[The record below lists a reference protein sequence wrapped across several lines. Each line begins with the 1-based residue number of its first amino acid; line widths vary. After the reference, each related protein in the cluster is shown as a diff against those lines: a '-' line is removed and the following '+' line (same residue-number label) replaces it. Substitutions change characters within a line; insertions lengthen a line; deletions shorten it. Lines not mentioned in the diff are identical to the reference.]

1 MDAYKVSPI
10 WVGYSDSLNLFFIS
24 FLAITLIL
32 LANFAESDVTEI
44 QDSFAKV
51 LIQTIGEEKLKQ
63 MDAEVLTDGTVR
75 FNKPEN
81 QFDVGSSKLK
91 EQFKKD
97 LNEFIPLYLKVMNLP
112 QFKGKINEIH
122 IDGHTSAFWNQQTA
136 EKDAYF
142 FNMRLSQERTVNTL
156 EFVLSNQSVQSQ
168 YDWYRKHMVSNGYS
182 SSRPRADNPSSSEN
196 QRVEFKVIID
206 DPRDPKQ
213 KPTAKKRKEWV
224 VNIEE
229 KNGN

>member
-32 LANFAESDVTEI
+32 LANFAETDVTEI

-51 LIQTIGEEKLKQ
+51 LIQTIGEEKLEQ

-91 EQFKKD
+91 DQFKKD
-97 LNEFIPLYLKVMNLP
+97 LDEFIPLYIKVMNLP

-122 IDGHTSAFWNQQTA
+122 IDGHTSAFWNQQTS

-142 FNMRLSQERTVNTL
+142 YNMRLSQDRTVNTL
-156 EFVLSNQSVQSQ
+156 EFVLSNNAVQSE
-168 YDWYRKHMVSNGYS
+168 YDWYRKHMVSNG
-182 SSRPRADNPSSSEN
+182 
-196 QRVEFKVIID
+196 
-206 DPRDPKQ
+206 
-213 KPTAKKRKEWV
+213 
-224 VNIEE
+224 
-229 KNGN
+229 

>member
-32 LANFAESDVTEI
+32 LANFAETDVTEI

-91 EQFKKD
+91 DQFK
-97 LNEFIPLYLKVMNLP
+97 I
-112 QFKGKINEIH
+112 
-122 IDGHTSAFWNQQTA
+122 
-136 EKDAYF
+136 F
-142 FNMRLSQERTVNTL
+142 FV
-156 EFVLSNQSVQSQ
+156 
-168 YDWYRKHMVSNGYS
+168 
-182 SSRPRADNPSSSEN
+182 
-196 QRVEFKVIID
+196 
-206 DPRDPKQ
+206 
-213 KPTAKKRKEWV
+213 
-224 VNIEE
+224 
-229 KNGN
+229 